1 MVEAASA
8 CVSSASLPQRYPIAP
23 LIRLTLITLYLALV
37 LPLPLLAPA
46 PLQAWLLAA
55 LPLGLAL
62 VLALLSEEVCLDS
75 DGIRVSHP
83 RWCSWFL
90 RRGWQLA
97 WPEIRAL
104 VPVSTSQN
112 GTVYYVMANDRMSF
126 LLPQRVARFEDFL
139 MRFEG
144 ATGLKTTTIQRL
156 TPPWTYWTLAALS
169 GLLLG
174 GELLTFAWAPDRVIQ
189 LAGVG

>member
-1 MVEAASA
+1 MVEAATA
-8 CVSSASLPQRYPIAP
+8 PTDSLPHRYPIAP

-37 LPLPLLAPA
+37 LPLPLLAPD
-46 PLQAWLLAA
+46 PLQPWLLAA

-62 VLALLSEEVCLDS
+62 VLALLSEEALLDG

-83 RWCSWFL
+83 QWCRWFL
-90 RRGWQLA
+90 RRGWKLS
-97 WPEIRAL
+97 WPDIRAL

-112 GTVYYVMANDRMSF
+112 GTVYYVMAKDRMSF

-139 MRFEG
+139 IRFEA

-174 GELLTFAWAPDRVIQ
+174 GELLTFALAPDRLFE
-189 LAGVG
+189 LARIG